1 MNRFLPRV
9 LALAALTVALLCGCA
24 AEPVEV
30 TNPTTGL
37 TEVIYLAE
45 NDALGDADRAELDA
59 LRTAFETALSA
70 QDASALMPYVD
81 ASFTANEE
89 TLTAFFKSIAESDG
103 GKHALYDEYYVR
115 GLTEGNLPVLIK
127 KTTEEKNAIQIVPAG
142 KEIYVA
148 LYTSGDTAPV
158 DTMLSLVCV
167 KKLGTWSLSWID
179 ITDYKYHGEDAAAVH
194 ARAKAAY
201 EAGEVMPA
209 FLLAQMTG
217 NIAIP
222 GNVLRYPDT
231 EQIQEFVYE
240 VISEGLEDY
249 PLPMDLAI
257 DGVALRSVATAKTE
271 QGVLP
276 MFFYS
281 TETPLEDTK
290 AITAEAK
297 QVYRAIG
304 KVFPGTVEAF
314 PTAELRMTNA
324 DPEAE
329 ENFDYETV
337 IVSLN

>member
-1 MNRFLPRV
+1 MNRMLLRFL
-9 LALAALTVALLCGCA
+9 AFAALIVALLCGCA
-24 AEPVEV
+24 AEPVEL
-30 TNPTTGL
+30 TNPSTGL
-37 TEVIYLAE
+37 TEVVYLAE
-45 NDALGDADRAELDA
+45 NESLTEADRTALEELRA
-59 LRTAFETALSA
+59 SFETALFA
-70 QDASALMPYVD
+70 QDASSLMPYVD
-81 ASFTANEE
+81 ASFTATEE

-103 GKHALYDEYYVR
+103 GQHALYDEYYVR
-115 GLTEGNLPVLIK
+115 GLTESNLPVLIK

-148 LYTSGDTAPV
+148 LYTSGDTAAV

-167 KKLGTWSLSWID
+167 KKLGKWSLSWID
-179 ITDYKYHGEDAAAVH
+179 ITDYKYHGEDAGAVY

-201 EAGEVMPA
+201 EADEVMPA

-217 NIAIP
+217 NLATP

-240 VISEGLEDY
+240 VISEGLADY
-249 PLPMDLAI
+249 PLPMELDV
-257 DGVALRSVATAKTE
+257 DGVTLRSVATAKTE

-281 TETPLEDTK
+281 TETPLENTK
-290 AITAEAK
+290 EITAEAK

-304 KVFPGTVEAF
+304 KVFPGTIEAF